1 MGGFMVSYFNKR
13 FFLKLGF
20 FSGISAGSITYLM
33 WLVINSLQSW
43 DPYRSEVLRSVAWS
57 NSLEVFFY
65 LLIFSALLGFT
76 RKYQQSK
83 SKVILGTYFLTGIFA
98 HIVISIFRNIDI
110 HFSIMVAVTIPLT
123 IFYTGIGSRQWFN
136 WIKLSTMV
144 ITLDILYG
152 FVKMI
157 LFSDNRFQ
165 YFGLPIKAWFFT
177 FLAYGPPLMVTVY
190 IFHKL
195 LGSFYKIDEKIERM
209 KLKDFLKHFYQN
221 DIEYTFSK
229 N

>member
-1 MGGFMVSYFNKR
+1 MESYFNKR

-57 NSLEVFFY
+57 NSLGVFFY

-110 HFSIMVAVTIPLT
+110 HFSIMVGVTIPLT

-165 YFGLPIKAWFFT
+165 
-177 FLAYGPPLMVTVY
+177 
-190 IFHKL
+190 
-195 LGSFYKIDEKIERM
+195 
-209 KLKDFLKHFYQN
+209 
-221 DIEYTFSK
+221 
-229 N
+229 